1 MNMSLLGVMAWWK
14 LMLGVVFML
23 ACAILIILVLLQ
35 KGRGGGLSAA
45 FGGAGGQ
52 SAFGSK
58 TGDVFTWVTIVVAAV
73 FLLLAMVMSP
83 NFTPDDPD
91 EGLTKSTSGG
101 ARPTLP
107 DGQMP
112 GTMPAPITETPPLS
126 QPMAPGAETPETE
139 EETGATDL
147 TPPTEEQPTQSG
159 TEEGE

>member
-91 EGLTKSTSGG
+91 QDVMQSPSGPAGQQLPGGSTSG
-101 ARPTLP
+101 ARP
-107 DGQMP
+107 
-112 GTMPAPITETPPLS
+112 APVTDEPLAPPI
-126 QPMAPGAETPETE
+126 APVAEPPETE
-139 EETGATDL
+139 DADTTEPM
-147 TPPTEEQPTQSG
+147 PPADEQPAPSG
-159 TEEGE
+159 AEEGE